1 MTPSHLRVAFSHATI
16 CWMTLSE
23 LIPFPTRPARKR
35 GTFRM
40 ELHTHPHCSG
50 DPAWV
55 VDVAGAD
62 NLPDAM
68 SAVQE
73 RYPDYFVGIVAGEC
87 ATD

>member
-1 MTPSHLRVAFSHATI
+1 MTPSPFGGFFTLTI
-16 CWMTLSE
+16 GRMTLSE
-23 LIPFPTRPARKR
+23 LIPFPTRPARRR

-40 ELHTHPHCSG
+40 ELHTDPYCSG

-68 SAVQE
+68 NAVKA
-73 RYPDYFVGIVAGEC
+73 RYPAYFVGIVAGEC
-87 ATD
+87 ATY

>member
-1 MTPSHLRVAFSHATI
+1 
-16 CWMTLSE
+16 MTLSE
-23 LIPFPTRPARKR
+23 LIPFLTRPARKR

-50 DPAWV
+50 DPLWV

-68 SAVQE
+68 TAVQA
-73 RYPDYFVGIVAGEC
+73 RYPGFFVGIVAGEC

>member
-1 MTPSHLRVAFSHATI
+1 
-16 CWMTLSE
+16 MTLSE
-23 LIPFPTRPARKR
+23 LIPFPTRPARRR

-40 ELHTHPHCSG
+40 ELHTDPYCSG

-68 SAVQE
+68 NAVKA
-73 RYPDYFVGIVAGEC
+73 RYPAYFVGIVAGEC
-87 ATD
+87 ATY

>member
-1 MTPSHLRVAFSHATI
+1 MTIT
-16 CWMTLSE
+16 E
-23 LIPFPTRPARKR
+23 LIPFPTRPARRK

-40 ELHTHPHCSG
+40 ELHPDPYCSG

-55 VDVAGAD
+55 VDVAGAE

-68 SAVQE
+68 TAVQA
-73 RYPDYFVGIVAGEC
+73 RYPGLFVGIVAGEC